1 MNEQVLK
8 TSGADVLSSK
18 KKNSKKLYGDGGGGV
33 CKTAVMWLLETLN
46 TRFSFF
52 TGCQKGP
59 QEKMERKWQET
70 STKL

>member
-1 MNEQVLK
+1 MFYPLRKK
-8 TSGADVLSSK
+8 TQ
-18 KKNSKKLYGDGGGGV
+18 KNFMGTGGGRV